1 MKTNNKGGE
10 LCTVFI
16 ARLRYVPTYLPTC
29 LPAYLPIDRVI
40 FRSLHPTSQPTNHLC
55 LCIYLSIY
63 LPIYYLYLCV
73 YTSNDIVCICMLN
86 FVQMVLSAGH
96 TCFSLQCKFTLF
108 SSHNTWLHMFFVCAP
123 FNRAAKQHV
132 KRSMWGMSGEKSCSL
147 LGQMFSLYL
156 RNDTFYFLL
165 SAAKLQFPLSGRFPH
180 SQPSMCDCS
189 CGSVRLMLQTRGTA
203 GSTRNPFAGGQC
215 ACHLKNAC
223 PPLRNGSVMASLRYI
238 WQYSKYRTIFTVST
252 VSTSSTIPFDYT
264 INLS

>member
-1 MKTNNKGGE
+1 MHSIYCEAT
-10 LCTVFI
+10 LC
-16 ARLRYVPTYLPTC
+16 TYLPTC
-29 LPAYLPIDRVI
+29 LPACLP
-40 FRSLHPTSQPTNHLC
+40 
-55 LCIYLSIY
+55 IYLSIESSFDPFIQPANQPTIYVCVSISLYIY
-63 LPIYYLYLCV
+63 LFIIYICV
-73 YTSNDIVCICMLN
+73 YTHQMISYAYVCSILCKWFFLQDIHV
-86 FVQMVLSAGH
+86 
-96 TCFSLQCKFTLF
+96 FSLQCKFTLF